1 MKTSVLKLF
10 PLRMVKKKSID
21 PIKLDKKVRN
31 SLRTFFM
38 SRFLVFLTVC
48 GLSFCSVKGNAQLRD
63 SLSAA
68 LRLKPSFYGSYG
80 SQYSF
85 VSNRFA
91 TVSNLRAGVDF
102 GGVVKFGIGYNWLTR
117 DYPEFDRTFAGKT
130 QYTRF
135 HMNYFSLFG
144 EYAFFRTY
152 HWEATIP
159 AQVGFGLA
167 HYSFDVNGTRL
178 HQPKKFFAVYE
189 PLMTIQ
195 YRFLRYLGVGCGI
208 GYRLIIINR
217 SVITEQ
223 LFSPVMVIKSKV
235 FLGDLWRDI
244 HKKRPH

>member
-1 MKTSVLKLF
+1 
-10 PLRMVKKKSID
+10 MVKKKSID
-21 PIKLDKKVRN
+21 IYKLHKKVRN

-38 SRFLVFLTVC
+38 TRILVFLAV
-48 GLSFCSVKGNAQLRD
+48 LSAFFGSMKGNAQLRD
-63 SLSAA
+63 SLSSA
-68 LRLKPSFYGSYG
+68 LHLKPSFYGSYG

-91 TVSNLRAGVDF
+91 TVSNLRAGIDF

-117 DYPEFDRTFAGKT
+117 DYPEFNKEFNDRT

-144 EYAFFRTY
+144 EYAFYRTY
-152 HWEATIP
+152 RWEATIP

-167 HYSFDVNGTRL
+167 HYSFDVNGTRK

-195 YRFLRYLGVGCGI
+195 YRFLRYLGIGCGI

-217 SVITEQ
+217 TVITEQ